1 MKISNL
7 TTLHTLSMR
16 MPTLKIKLIM
26 MADGLYL
33 YKTDEGYVVLNE
45 LGFILKSAKTIKT
58 CDNFIQKTLH
68 QRRADEKIN

>member
-1 MKISNL
+1 
-7 TTLHTLSMR
+7 

-33 YKTDEGYVVLNE
+33 YKSDEGYVVLNE

>member
-1 MKISNL
+1 M
-7 TTLHTLSMR
+7 MQ
-16 MPTLKIKLIM
+16 IKLIM

-58 CDNFIQKTLH
+58 CNNFIQKTLH

>member
-1 MKISNL
+1 
-7 TTLHTLSMR
+7 

-33 YKTDEGYVVLNE
+33 YKTDEGYVVMNE

>member
-1 MKISNL
+1 M
-7 TTLHTLSMR
+7 M
-16 MPTLKIKLIM
+16 KIKLIM

>member
-1 MKISNL
+1 M
-7 TTLHTLSMR
+7 MQ
-16 MPTLKIKLIM
+16 IKLIM
-26 MADGLYL
+26 MTDGLYL
-33 YKTDEGYVVLNE
+33 YKSDEGYVVLNE

>member
-1 MKISNL
+1 M
-7 TTLHTLSMR
+7 MQ
-16 MPTLKIKLIM
+16 IKLIM

-33 YKTDEGYVVLNE
+33 YKSDEGYVVLNE

-58 CDNFIQKTLH
+58 CNNFIQKSLH

>member
-1 MKISNL
+1 
-7 TTLHTLSMR
+7 
-16 MPTLKIKLIM
+16 MPTLKIDFIS

-45 LGFILKSAKTIKT
+45 LGFILKSAKTVKT

>member
-1 MKISNL
+1 M
-7 TTLHTLSMR
+7 TLDFLSMR
-16 MPTLKIKLIM
+16 MLSLKIKLIM

-45 LGFILKSAKTIKT
+45 LGFILKSAKTVKT
-58 CDNFIQKTLH
+58 CNNFIQKSLH

>member
-1 MKISNL
+1 
-7 TTLHTLSMR
+7 

>member
-1 MKISNL
+1 M
-7 TTLHTLSMR
+7 
-16 MPTLKIKLIM
+16 KIKLIM

-33 YKTDEGYVVLNE
+33 YKSDEGYVVLNE

>member
-1 MKISNL
+1 MQ
-7 TTLHTLSMR
+7 
-16 MPTLKIKLIM
+16 IKLIM

>member
-1 MKISNL
+1 
-7 TTLHTLSMR
+7 

-33 YKTDEGYVVLNE
+33 YKSDEGYVVLNE
-45 LGFILKSAKTIKT
+45 LGFILKSAKTVKT

>member
-1 MKISNL
+1 M
-7 TTLHTLSMR
+7 MQ
-16 MPTLKIKLIM
+16 IKLIM

-45 LGFILKSAKTIKT
+45 LGFVLKSAKTVKT
-58 CDNFIQKTLH
+58 CNNFIQKTLH

>member
-1 MKISNL
+1 
-7 TTLHTLSMR
+7 MR

-33 YKTDEGYVVLNE
+33 YKSDEGYVVLNE

>member
-1 MKISNL
+1 
-7 TTLHTLSMR
+7 

-45 LGFILKSAKTIKT
+45 LGFILKSAKTVKT

>member
-1 MKISNL
+1 MQ
-7 TTLHTLSMR
+7 
-16 MPTLKIKLIM
+16 IKLIM

-33 YKTDEGYVVLNE
+33 YKSDEGYVVLNE
-45 LGFILKSAKTIKT
+45 LCFILKSAKTIKT

>member
-1 MKISNL
+1 M
-7 TTLHTLSMR
+7 MQ
-16 MPTLKIKLIM
+16 IKLIM

>member
-1 MKISNL
+1 
-7 TTLHTLSMR
+7 
-16 MPTLKIKLIM
+16 M

-33 YKTDEGYVVLNE
+33 YKSDEGYVVLNE
-45 LGFILKSAKTIKT
+45 LCFILKSAKTIKT

>member
-1 MKISNL
+1 
-7 TTLHTLSMR
+7 MR

-33 YKTDEGYVVLNE
+33 YKSDEGYVVLNE
-45 LGFILKSAKTIKT
+45 LGFILKSAKTVKT

>member
-1 MKISNL
+1 M
-7 TTLHTLSMR
+7 MQ
-16 MPTLKIKLIM
+16 IKLIM

-33 YKTDEGYVVLNE
+33 YKSDEGYVVLNE

>member
-1 MKISNL
+1 
-7 TTLHTLSMR
+7 
-16 MPTLKIKLIM
+16 M

-45 LGFILKSAKTIKT
+45 LGFVLKSAKTVKT
-58 CDNFIQKTLH
+58 CNNFIQKTLH

>member
-1 MKISNL
+1 VIILM
-7 TTLHTLSMR
+7 MQ
-16 MPTLKIKLIM
+16 IKLIM

-45 LGFILKSAKTIKT
+45 LGFVLKSAKTVKT
-58 CDNFIQKTLH
+58 CNNFIQKTLH

>member
-1 MKISNL
+1 MQ
-7 TTLHTLSMR
+7 
-16 MPTLKIKLIM
+16 IKLIM

-33 YKTDEGYVVLNE
+33 YKSDEGYVVLNE

>member
-1 MKISNL
+1 MQ
-7 TTLHTLSMR
+7 
-16 MPTLKIKLIM
+16 IKLIM

-58 CDNFIQKTLH
+58 CNNFIQKTLH

>member
-1 MKISNL
+1 
-7 TTLHTLSMR
+7 MR

>member
-1 MKISNL
+1 MQ
-7 TTLHTLSMR
+7 
-16 MPTLKIKLIM
+16 IKLIM

-45 LGFILKSAKTIKT
+45 LGFVLKSAKTVKT
-58 CDNFIQKTLH
+58 CNNFIQKTLH

>member
-1 MKISNL
+1 M
-7 TTLHTLSMR
+7 MQ
-16 MPTLKIKLIM
+16 IKLIM

-45 LGFILKSAKTIKT
+45 LGFVLKSAKTIKT